1 MITELEDKDILEFLM
16 TSDLHENYRPEDYKY
31 LIFKFRQFY
40 KTLYGNFQLYKSQK
54 ELECKNL
61 NEDVIKLGKE
71 VNNTLVENAN
81 LKNELD
87 QKKLPVKLTIK
98 ERFSGTYTPKK

>member
-71 VNNTLVENAN
+71 VNNSLVENAN

>member
-16 TSDLHENYRPEDYKY
+16 TSDLHEKYRPEDYKY
-31 LIFKFRQFY
+31 LIFKFRHFY
-40 KTLYGNFQLYKSQK
+40 KLLYGKYQLYKTEK

-61 NEDVIKLGKE
+61 GEDVIKLNKE
-71 VNNTLVENAN
+71 VNESLVENTN
-81 LKNELD
+81 LKNTLD
-87 QKKLPVKLTIK
+87 QKNLPVKLTLK